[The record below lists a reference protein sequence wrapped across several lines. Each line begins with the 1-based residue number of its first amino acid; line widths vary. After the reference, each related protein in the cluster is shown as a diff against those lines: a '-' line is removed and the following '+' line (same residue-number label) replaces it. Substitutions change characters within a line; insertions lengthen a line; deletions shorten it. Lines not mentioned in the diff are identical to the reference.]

1 MLLFGGSYDVDDLAA
16 ALRTKFDR
24 TSRKSEQRVVPATAD
39 VDAGVEVGA
48 ALANN
53 DLACVDNLTT
63 ETLHAEALRVRV
75 AAVASGACALF
86 VCHECEPLT

>member
-16 ALRTKFDR
+16 ALRTELDCAC
-24 TSRKSEQRVVPATAD
+24 RKSEQRVVPAAAD

-53 DLACVDNLTT
+53 DLACVDNLAA
-63 ETLHAEALRVRV
+63 ETLHAETLRVRV
-75 AAVASGACALF
+75 AAVASGACSLF